1 MVRTMLLVGEQ
12 RSILIVDP
20 NAAIRRM
27 LEVHLVGMGHS
38 VATCRS
44 ANEAIDLLNA
54 GEFHLVITESE
65 TPDGSGFDILRTT
78 QQHPCD
84 HHIAT
89 IIISDRNHPER
100 IVKALERG
108 ADDYLTKPISPAI
121 VVARVTAVLDL
132 QSRGLLDS
140 RGPDVLDLP
149 KLDRT
154 LRETTGGTGK
164 LNAICDA
171 LRDGLHAQRASVYR
185 YDASSNE
192 LLTVVAHGLISEDGG
207 PLIRMPA
214 DEGLAGACMRLGH
227 IINIPDAHEDSRF
240 NPRFD
245 EQTGFRTRSVLCI
258 PLRDDHNDI
267 IGVAQILN
275 HQNGTFAADSEV
287 KAMQLAPR
295 CALTLA
301 EAFFEVDRELNLAA
315 TIIAQPG
322 TATFLPTMLP
332 SSVGMSTGILP
343 KDRSVRAE
351 SFIGTEIGRY
361 RVIDVLG
368 TGSQGLVL
376 NGLDELL
383 DRSVAIKLLGPDSA
397 RIPMLR
403 RQFMQEARTMAKL
416 GHPNT
421 VAIHDV
427 GDHDGALYL
436 VMEHCTG
443 GTSFTLIKAA
453 GPLDLTR
460 ATRVLRDACKG
471 LNAAHQRGMI
481 HRDIKPDNILIDESG
496 MAKLSDFGL
505 VLAPNTT
512 DIAGTNHIIGTPHYM
527 SPEQCSGGLVD
538 HRSDLYAMGATWF
551 HLITGQPPYHGSS
564 DVREVLRHHRESPVP
579 DPRGVIPDLP
589 EDVASI
595 ISTAMAKNPSDRY
608 QNASEL
614 LRDLDA
620 LLTSISP
627 AT

>member
-1 MVRTMLLVGEQ
+1 
-12 RSILIVDP
+12 
-20 NAAIRRM
+20 
-27 LEVHLVGMGHS
+27 
-38 VATCRS
+38 
-44 ANEAIDLLNA
+44 
-54 GEFHLVITESE
+54 
-65 TPDGSGFDILRTT
+65 
-78 QQHPCD
+78 
-84 HHIAT
+84 
-89 IIISDRNHPER
+89 
-100 IVKALERG
+100 
-108 ADDYLTKPISPAI
+108 
-121 VVARVTAVLDL
+121 
-132 QSRGLLDS
+132 
-140 RGPDVLDLP
+140 
-149 KLDRT
+149 
-154 LRETTGGTGK
+154 
-164 LNAICDA
+164 
-171 LRDGLHAQRASVYR
+171 
-185 YDASSNE
+185 
-192 LLTVVAHGLISEDGG
+192 
-207 PLIRMPA
+207 
-214 DEGLAGACMRLGH
+214 MRLGH
-227 IINIPDAHEDSRF
+227 IINIPDAQEDSRF

-275 HQNGTFAADSEV
+275 HHNGTFAADSEV

-443 GTSFTLIKAA
+443 GTSFTLIKAT
-453 GPLDLTR
+453 GPLELTL
-460 ATRVLRDACKG
+460 ATRILRDACKG

-512 DIAGTNHIIGTPHYM
+512 DIAGSNHIIGTPHYM

-595 ISTAMAKNPSDRY
+595 ISTAMAKKPSDRY

>member
-1 MVRTMLLVGEQ
+1 
-12 RSILIVDP
+12 
-20 NAAIRRM
+20 
-27 LEVHLVGMGHS
+27 
-38 VATCRS
+38 
-44 ANEAIDLLNA
+44 
-54 GEFHLVITESE
+54 
-65 TPDGSGFDILRTT
+65 
-78 QQHPCD
+78 
-84 HHIAT
+84 
-89 IIISDRNHPER
+89 
-100 IVKALERG
+100 
-108 ADDYLTKPISPAI
+108 
-121 VVARVTAVLDL
+121 
-132 QSRGLLDS
+132 
-140 RGPDVLDLP
+140 
-149 KLDRT
+149 
-154 LRETTGGTGK
+154 
-164 LNAICDA
+164 
-171 LRDGLHAQRASVYR
+171 
-185 YDASSNE
+185 
-192 LLTVVAHGLISEDGG
+192 
-207 PLIRMPA
+207 
-214 DEGLAGACMRLGH
+214 
-227 IINIPDAHEDSRF
+227 
-240 NPRFD
+240 
-245 EQTGFRTRSVLCI
+245 
-258 PLRDDHNDI
+258 
-267 IGVAQILN
+267 
-275 HQNGTFAADSEV
+275 
-287 KAMQLAPR
+287 
-295 CALTLA
+295 
-301 EAFFEVDRELNLAA
+301 
-315 TIIAQPG
+315 
-322 TATFLPTMLP
+322 
-332 SSVGMSTGILP
+332 
-343 KDRSVRAE
+343 
-351 SFIGTEIGRY
+351 
-361 RVIDVLG
+361 VIDVLG

>member
-1 MVRTMLLVGEQ
+1 MVRTMVLVGEQ

-27 LEVHLVGMGHS
+27 LEVHLAGMGHS

-78 QQHPCD
+78 QQHSCN

-89 IIISDRNHPER
+89 IIISDRNRPER

-121 VVARVTAVLDL
+121 AVARVTAVLDL

-149 KLDRT
+149 NLDRT

-192 LLTVVAHGLISEDGG
+192 LLTVVAHGLVSEDGG

-214 DEGLAGACMRLGH
+214 DEGLAGACLRLGH

-245 EQTGFRTRSVLCI
+245 EQTGFRTKSVLCI

-275 HQNGTFAADSEV
+275 HHNGTFAADSEV

-443 GTSFTLIKAA
+443 GTSYTLIKAS

-512 DIAGTNHIIGTPHYM
+512 DIAGANHIIGTPHYM

-579 DPRGVIPDLP
+579 DPRDVIPDLP

>member
-1 MVRTMLLVGEQ
+1 MLLVGEQ

-27 LEVHLVGMGHS
+27 LEVHLAGMGHS

-78 QQHPCD
+78 QQHSCN

-89 IIISDRNHPER
+89 IIISDRNRPER

-121 VVARVTAVLDL
+121 AVARVTAVLDL

-149 KLDRT
+149 NLDRT

-192 LLTVVAHGLISEDGG
+192 LLTVVAHGLVSEDGG

-214 DEGLAGACMRLGH
+214 DEGLAGACLRLGH

-245 EQTGFRTRSVLCI
+245 EQTGFRTKSVLCI

-275 HQNGTFAADSEV
+275 HHNGTFAADSEV

-443 GTSFTLIKAA
+443 GTSYTLIKAS

-512 DIAGTNHIIGTPHYM
+512 DIAGANHIIGTPHYM

-579 DPRGVIPDLP
+579 DPRDVIPDLP

>member
-27 LEVHLVGMGHS
+27 LEVHLAGMGHS

-78 QQHPCD
+78 QQHSCN

-89 IIISDRNHPER
+89 IIISDRNRPER

-121 VVARVTAVLDL
+121 AVARVTAVLDL

-149 KLDRT
+149 NLDRT

-192 LLTVVAHGLISEDGG
+192 LLTVVAHGLVSEDGG

-214 DEGLAGACMRLGH
+214 DEGLAGACLRLGH

-245 EQTGFRTRSVLCI
+245 EQTGFRTKSVLCI

-275 HQNGTFAADSEV
+275 HHNGTFAADSEV

-443 GTSFTLIKAA
+443 GTSYTLIKAS

-512 DIAGTNHIIGTPHYM
+512 DIAGANHIIGTPHYM

-579 DPRGVIPDLP
+579 DPRDVIPDLP